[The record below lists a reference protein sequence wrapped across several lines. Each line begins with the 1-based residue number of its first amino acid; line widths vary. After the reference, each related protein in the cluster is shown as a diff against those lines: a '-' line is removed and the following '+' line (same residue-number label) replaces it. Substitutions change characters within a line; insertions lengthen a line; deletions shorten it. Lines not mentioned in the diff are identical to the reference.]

1 MSAKPL
7 QLEGMGI
14 APQGDDPFDA
24 DLRKENARLGAQVL
38 ALRREIE
45 DLRRDKERLLR
56 SIENLRSIL
65 SPLFRG
71 LRALFGEIEIA
82 AGEESAPL
90 PNGLTSPT
98 PGTTDPR
105 WQHFKTSFPG
115 VPAAII
121 DALLIHEQMPMSHLA
136 KLIGKHYD
144 TVKAAAKKLREA
156 GAATL
161 DGGVLRLK
169 R

>member
-1 MSAKPL
+1 MATPKPL
-7 QLEGMGI
+7 MLEGI
-14 APQGDDPFDA
+14 VTEQSDDPFDA
-24 DLRKENARLGAQVL
+24 DLRKENARLGDQVL
-38 ALRREIE
+38 SLRREVE

-82 AGEESAPL
+82 AGEETAPPANGSVSAAPK
-90 PNGLTSPT
+90 TVE
-98 PGTTDPR
+98 PR
-105 WQHFKTSFPG
+105 WQHFKNSFPG

-144 TVKAAAKKLREA
+144 TVKTAAKKLREA
-156 GAATL
+156 GAAEL
-161 DGGVLRLK
+161 DGGVLRL
-169 R
+169 RR